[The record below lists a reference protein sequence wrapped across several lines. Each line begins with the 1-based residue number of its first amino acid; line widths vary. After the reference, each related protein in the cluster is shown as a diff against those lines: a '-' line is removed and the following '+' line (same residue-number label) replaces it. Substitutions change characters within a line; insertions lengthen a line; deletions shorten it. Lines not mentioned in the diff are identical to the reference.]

1 MLLKKGD
8 KAPQFEL
15 FTSDKTEF
23 NSEELKGKIVV
34 LLFYP
39 MAFSSVCTQELSYF
53 RDLPKEVENQME
65 IVGISVDSV
74 FTLNRFK
81 EEFEFNFPLLSDFN
95 KEVCRSYGALYENW
109 IFDMKGV
116 SKRAAFVI
124 GKKGTIQYTEVLEN
138 ANNELNY
145 PAIIEQVKKLST

>member
-15 FTSDKTEF
+15 FTSDKKEF
-23 NSEELKGKIVV
+23 NSEDLKGKIVL

-39 MAFSSVCTQELSYF
+39 MAFSSVCTKELSYF
-53 RDLPKEVENQME
+53 RDLPKELEEQME

-74 FTLNRFK
+74 FTLDKYK
-81 EEFEFNFPLLSDFN
+81 EEFELPFPLLSDFN
-95 KEVCRSYGALYENW
+95 KEVSRSYGALYENW

-116 SKRAAFVI
+116 SKRAAFIVDQN
-124 GKKGTIQYTEVLEN
+124 GTIQYVEVLEN
-138 ANNELNY
+138 ANNEPNY
-145 PAIIEQVKKLST
+145 EAILENVKKLSK

>member
-15 FTSDKTEF
+15 FTSDKKEF
-23 NSEELKGKIVV
+23 NSEDLKGKIVL

-39 MAFSSVCTQELSYF
+39 MAFSSVCTKELSYF
-53 RDLPKEVENQME
+53 RDLPKELEEQME

-74 FTLNRFK
+74 FTLDKYK
-81 EEFEFNFPLLSDFN
+81 EEFELPFPLLSDFN
-95 KEVCRSYGALYENW
+95 KEVSRSYGALYENW

-116 SKRAAFVI
+116 SKRAAFIVDQN
-124 GKKGTIQYTEVLEN
+124 GTIQYVEVLEN
-138 ANNELNY
+138 ANNEPNY
-145 PAIIEQVKKLST
+145 EAIIENVKKLSK